1 MNLEKQL
8 DLLKDKAPTS
18 GAGGEEGS
26 LGKRLAKLQ
35 QDAGVLAN
43 TTENML
49 KSLEGS
55 ALLPMFITCAKVKAI
70 KQKIKKNIHTY
81 STGKNIHPPMLEPKA
96 SGCFSPFENLMLIC
110 ATQTIPNG

>member
-1 MNLEKQL
+1 MCPKDLVDLEKQL

-26 LGKRLAKLQ
+26 VGKRLAKLQ

-49 KSLEGS
+49 KSLEGN
-55 ALLPMFITCAKVKAI
+55 ALLLMLITCAKVKAI
-70 KQKIKKNIHTY
+70 KQKIQKNIHTY
-81 STGKNIHPPMLEPKA
+81 CTGKKKHLSSNA
-96 SGCFSPFENLMLIC
+96 
-110 ATQTIPNG
+110 